1 MKTQRWTFAVIYQ
14 LLKDTVNDCLK
25 GNIVSQGAALA
36 YYTIFAIA
44 PMFII
49 ALALAGFFFGEDAA
63 RRELFGQLD
72 QLVGKQGGDGIQAL
86 VAAAGKSR
94 AGFWATAIATGTLMV
109 AATGVFVQLQNSL
122 NAMWHVQPMPG
133 KGLRNFVRRRLLS
146 FAMVVGMGFLLLVS
160 LVCSAALAAVGNF
173 IGGHFSGAAVFLK
186 VLNFVISLGII
197 TTLFAMIFKFLPDVR
212 IAWRDVWLG
221 GFITALLFNLGKF
234 FIGIYIGRSSM
245 ASVYGAMGSLLI
257 VLVWVYYSA
266 QILFF
271 GAQFTRVYTNRF
283 GVKPEPI
290 GTVEFI
296 PTERESGAKEISKK
310 S

>member
-1 MKTQRWTFAVIYQ
+1 VKTQRWTFAVIYQ

-133 KGLRNFVRRRLLS
+133 KGLRKGRPS
-146 FAMVVGMGFLLLVS
+146 MV
-160 LVCSAALAAVGNF
+160 
-173 IGGHFSGAAVFLK
+173 
-186 VLNFVISLGII
+186 
-197 TTLFAMIFKFLPDVR
+197 
-212 IAWRDVWLG
+212 
-221 GFITALLFNLGKF
+221 
-234 FIGIYIGRSSM
+234 
-245 ASVYGAMGSLLI
+245 
-257 VLVWVYYSA
+257 
-266 QILFF
+266 
-271 GAQFTRVYTNRF
+271 
-283 GVKPEPI
+283 
-290 GTVEFI
+290 
-296 PTERESGAKEISKK
+296 
-310 S
+310 